1 MSIPQLR
8 SSQVVTT
15 FGPGSMVDLPDA
27 SVLIAGLDSWKY
39 DNARTPLI
47 REGRLSAKIA
57 QVLGRATVALRPP
70 PASVDQPHGF
80 QPAIDVWQFPQWF
93 IVQLPEPVRPN
104 VRSRRLVHLN
114 DLERGR
120 YQHPRTGDRHPVVPV
135 RFVRACPAGHLGEI
149 QWSAFVHG
157 SSPCGRDLW
166 IDETGTIG
174 DLDSVSIRCGC
185 GLHRPMSDAANRIM
199 CALGDCDGSRP
210 WLGPSSRENCTEKS
224 RLLVRSASNAYFPQ
238 LMSVISIPDTRRPI
252 DEAVAALWDDFLSD
266 VTAIADLAK
275 LRKKPSVFAGLS
287 GMDDADV
294 YASIERRKGAGG
306 GDDRKIKEVEFEAL
320 SEARDEL
327 GSDVPN
333 GDFYARGV
341 PKKYWE
347 AKWTSGIE
355 RVVLVHRLREV
366 IAQLGFTRFEA
377 AGPDIQGELSFEVK
391 RANLA
396 LDAQWLPAIENRG
409 EGIFIQF
416 DSERVRDW
424 TTNDAVKA
432 RGLQLV
438 AGFDRWKQDH
448 PDSKR
453 EFPHIPYYM
462 LHTFSHL
469 LITAISLECGYPSSS
484 LRERVY
490 ASDGNYGVL
499 IYTGSSD
506 AEGTLGGLVEAGR
519 NIRRHIL
526 RALELGSLCS
536 NDPVCAFHR
545 PAEFDHQHLLGGA
558 CHGCALISETCCE
571 QQNDFLDRAL
581 VVPTVEHL
589 GAEFFRGAV

>member
-1 MSIPQLR
+1 MSTPQLR

-15 FGPGSMVDLPDA
+15 FGPGSMVDLPDT
-27 SVLIAGLDSWKY
+27 SVLVAGLDFWRY
-39 DNARTPLI
+39 DNAHTPLI
-47 REGRLSAKIA
+47 KEGRLSAKIA
-57 QVLGRATVALRPP
+57 QILGRASVALRPP
-70 PASVDQPHGF
+70 PASIEQPHGF
-80 QPAIDVWQFPQWF
+80 TPSIDVWRFPQWF
-93 IVQLPEPVRPN
+93 IVQRPVFKSAS
-104 VRSRRLVHLN
+104 VRSRRLIHL
-114 DLERGR
+114 DGLEKGKFYDPDSGR
-120 YQHPRTGDRHPVVPV
+120 REPVVPV

-149 QWSAFVHG
+149 QWSAFIHG
-157 SSPCGRDLW
+157 NTPCGRNLW
-166 IDETGTIG
+166 IEEFGTSG
-174 DLDSVSIRCGC
+174 DLDSVSIHCEC
-185 GLHRPMSDAANRIM
+185 GLHRPMSDAANRNM
-199 CALGDCDGSRP
+199 GALGRCDGARP
-210 WLGPSSRENCTEKS
+210 WLGPSSREECGENS

-252 DEAVAALWDDFLSD
+252 DEAVASLWDDFLSD
-266 VTAIADLAK
+266 VRSLADLVRLK
-275 LRKKPSVFAGLS
+275 KKPTVAAGLA
-287 GMDDADV
+287 GMDDAEV
-294 YASIERRKGAGG
+294 LASIQRREGADGTDG
-306 GDDRKIKEVEFEAL
+306 RKIKEVEFEAL
-320 SEARDEL
+320 AEARTEL

-333 GDFYARGV
+333 GDFYARSM
-341 PKKYWE
+341 PPKYWE
-347 AKWTSGIE
+347 AKWTEGIR

-377 AGPDIQGELSFEVK
+377 AGPDIQGELELEVK

-409 EGIFIQF
+409 EGIFLLF
-416 DSERVRDW
+416 DSERVNLW
-424 TTNDAVKA
+424 SETLTVKNRA
-432 RGLQLV
+432 KQLL
-438 AGFDRWKQDH
+438 AGFDRWKHDH

-453 EFPHIPYYM
+453 EFPTVQYYM

-490 ASDGNYGVL
+490 ATGGKFGLL

-519 NIRRHIL
+519 SIRRHIL

-558 CHGCALISETCCE
+558 CHGCALISETSCE
-571 QQNDFLDRAL
+571 QHNDFLDRAL

-589 GAEFFRGAV
+589 GAAYFGDIV